1 MFYFRFDKNN
11 KTIKE
16 TQELQLYLHN
26 VLDLIEYSLYI
37 TNIYFSNIHKDF
49 LRIFNMFTLITLISH
64 CVQSFYH

>member
-26 VLDLIEYSLYI
+26 VLDLIEYYGDILPIYI
-37 TNIYFSNIHKDF
+37 FKYT
-49 LRIFNMFTLITLISH
+49 
-64 CVQSFYH
+64 